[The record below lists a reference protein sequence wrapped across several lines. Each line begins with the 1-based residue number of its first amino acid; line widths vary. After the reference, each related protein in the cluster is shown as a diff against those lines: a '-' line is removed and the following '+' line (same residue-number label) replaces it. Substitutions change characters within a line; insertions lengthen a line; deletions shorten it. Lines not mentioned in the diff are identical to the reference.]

1 MQTPVMFAAIGILVI
16 IAYGDVCT
24 RRIPNLLTTAIAML
38 GLVRMI
44 IADDPIGALHTL
56 EASAAVF
63 AVAFLLFWRGVL
75 GGGDAKLV
83 AAMVLIIGY
92 DDLFGFLLL
101 MSACGGALALAI
113 LARDN
118 LAPLGSHFL
127 RSTRMPFARRILG
140 WGTTPVRSTVPYGV
154 AIAAA
159 GMVTLILQTS
169 SVK

>member
-1 MQTPVMFAAIGILVI
+1 
-16 IAYGDVCT
+16 
-24 RRIPNLLTTAIAML
+24 
-38 GLVRMI
+38 
-44 IADDPIGALHTL
+44 
-56 EASAAVF
+56 
-63 AVAFLLFWRGVL
+63 
-75 GGGDAKLV
+75 
-83 AAMVLIIGY
+83 VLIIGY

-118 LAPLGSHFL
+118 LAPLCSHFL
-127 RSTRMPFARRILG
+127 PSTRMPFARRILG

>member
-44 IADDPIGALHTL
+44 IADDPIGAVHTL

-113 LARDN
+113 LARDKIRHQ
-118 LAPLGSHFL
+118 PLILSRPGKIP
-127 RSTRMPFARRILG
+127 STTQARG
-140 WGTTPVRSTVPYGV
+140 DSTAAERSTVPYGV
-154 AIAAA
+154 AIAAG
-159 GMVTLILQTS
+159 GMITLILETS
-169 SVK
+169 SMN

>member
-1 MQTPVMFAAIGILVI
+1 MFAATGILVI
-16 IAYGDVCT
+16 IAYGDVRR
-24 RRIPNLLTTAIAML
+24 RRIPNFLATAIAML

-44 IADDPIGALHTL
+44 IADDPIAAIHTV
-56 EASAAVF
+56 EASGAVF

-83 AAMVLIIGY
+83 AAMVFIIGY

-101 MSACGGALALAI
+101 MSMCGGALALAI

-118 LAPLGSHFL
+118 LSPLSLRFL
-127 RSTRMPFARRILG
+127 RSTRMPFATRILESV
-140 WGTTPVRSTVPYGV
+140 TPPARSTVPYGV

-159 GMVTLILQTS
+159 GVVKLILQTL